1 LSGCK
6 ERRRTTQCPHSG
18 FQCSLRIGAAP
29 NFEVTLSL
37 YSLTATHVLD
47 GLIVVCGNGGFGLTS
62 QGHAS
67 APNKKLQSHL
77 AKHVPR
83 VIMEQSYLSPT
94 NDVRVVMVV
103 K

>member
-1 LSGCK
+1 VDVKSAGEPLNALILDSSARF
-6 ERRRTTQCPHSG
+6 ESEQH
-18 FQCSLRIGAAP
+18 RILK
-29 NFEVTLSL
+29 FTLSL